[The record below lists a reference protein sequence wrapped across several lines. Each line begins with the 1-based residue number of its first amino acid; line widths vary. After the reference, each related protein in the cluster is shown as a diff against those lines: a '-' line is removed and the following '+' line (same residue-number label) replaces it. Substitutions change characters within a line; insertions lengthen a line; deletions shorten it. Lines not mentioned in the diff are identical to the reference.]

1 MRSETV
7 GLEAVK
13 DPARRAPLDT
23 STHIDIDIDVDIDI
37 DIDLDV
43 DVDVRVYIYYHYIM
57 HINDI
62 TGMLGDFLRSFPALA
77 VGFLQQTAH
86 ILNMFLKKS
95 VLKNVEIPNK
105 WWTKHRKP

>member
-23 STHIDIDIDVDIDI
+23 STHIDIDIDVD
-37 DIDLDV
+37 
-43 DVDVRVYIYYHYIM
+43 VDVRVYIYNHYIM

-105 WWTKHRKP
+105 

>member
-1 MRSETV
+1 
-7 GLEAVK
+7 
-13 DPARRAPLDT
+13 
-23 STHIDIDIDVDIDI
+23 
-37 DIDLDV
+37 
-43 DVDVRVYIYYHYIM
+43 M

>member
-23 STHIDIDIDVDIDI
+23 STHIDIDIDVD
-37 DIDLDV
+37 V
-43 DVDVRVYIYYHYIM
+43 DVDVRVYIYIYYHYIM

-105 WWTKHRKP
+105 

>member
-23 STHIDIDIDVDIDI
+23 STHIDIDI
-37 DIDLDV
+37 DV

-105 WWTKHRKP
+105 